1 MKISQLI
8 TELQKLQAEHGDLP
22 VTTSGSTGDHDET
35 SGAHLD
41 DGTFFDET
49 YGRHKGPHIHLS

>member
-1 MKISQLI
+1 
-8 TELQKLQAEHGDLP
+8 